1 MTFLAPL
8 GFLAAISIAILIIIY
23 IIKPNFQQKYISST
37 FVWKLSLKYK
47 KKRIPTSKLRD
58 ILIIICQIAVLAC
71 CTTILAQPS
80 KVLKALVEQNEVVL
94 VLDASASM
102 RVRTD
107 NKTRYDRALDMIG
120 ERGRDMLSSGGIVSV
135 IRADDDPSIVLSRVS
150 GDNASAFEDA
160 IAKLR
165 GEDDAASSAFTQLS
179 GCGYGEA
186 DMEAAMKRCED
197 ILNFNPSAVVYV
209 YTDGDYNSVPE
220 GVNVIDCR
228 SVRIDESGAE
238 IGEWNAAILDV
249 SSDFVDGRYAFK
261 VKVASYGAA
270 ATFGVKL
277 SIGNPDDG
285 STVSSA
291 DFVTK
296 GRVECEDGETKTVL
310 FRYNF
315 DASDSGSYG
324 ASDYT
329 FFMSKG
335 IVGYDTATV
344 RLIDSSDVEGAYETL
359 DFSDDFYSDNSY
371 TLPGGTRPTLRIQY
385 ASSMRTPFATG
396 ILDTLATKYYKKKWN
411 VEIVTRK
418 PSDPDKDIA
427 LSGFDFYL
435 FEGRKPA
442 HIPTDGATFLLGLDE
457 LPQGFSGNY
466 GGSDIASGKNLFT
479 LTDTESGH
487 DVMRNIIASNFGV
500 TRAKSLVFSSNDG
513 YTPLMTCSGQTV
525 AAIKNKIGERVFVL
539 SFGSS
544 HSNLGICPDFALLFA
559 NVVNYFVPAT
569 IERDIYEI
577 GDAVALNCRGESVS
591 VYYGSKP
598 ATDTPDES
606 AFVSV
611 TEFPTELN
619 VYKVGRYD
627 VETIFDEESGKASSV
642 QTIFV
647 RMPSSESNINQVH
660 DSLDDPYHGGEF
672 EDFYK
677 DLCVYVA
684 AALVAFIFF
693 EWLLHIR
700 EGI

>member
-37 FVWKLSLKYK
+37 FIWKLSLKYR

-80 KVLKALVEQNEVVL
+80 KVLKALVEQNEVVF

-102 RVRTD
+102 RVRTND
-107 NKTRYDRALDMIG
+107 KTRYDRALDMID

-135 IRADDDPSIVLSRVS
+135 IRADDKPSIVLSRVS
-150 GDNASAFEDA
+150 GDNASAFSDTVTT
-160 IAKLR
+160 LR
-165 GEDDAASSAFTQLS
+165 GGDDAASSAFTQLS

-186 DMEAAMKRCED
+186 DMEAAMKKCEE

-228 SVRIDESGAE
+228 SARIDESSGEE

-270 ATFGVKL
+270 ASFGVKL

-285 STVSSA
+285 STVSGS

-296 GRVECEDGETKTVL
+296 GRVECEDGETKTIL

-315 DASDSGSYG
+315 DGADAGSYG
-324 ASDYT
+324 ANDYT

-344 RLIDSSDVEGAYETL
+344 RLIDASDVEGEYEAL
-359 DFSDDFYSDNSY
+359 DFNDDFYSDNTY

-385 ASSMRTPFATG
+385 ASSMRTPFTTG
-396 ILDTLATKYYKKKWN
+396 ILDTLANKYYKKKWN
-411 VEIVTRK
+411 VEVVTRK

-427 LSGFDFYL
+427 LSGFDFYV
-435 FEGRKPA
+435 FEGRTPA
-442 HIPTDGATFLLGLDE
+442 HIPVDGATFLIGLEE
-457 LPQGFSGNY
+457 LPQGFSGSY
-466 GGSDIASGKNLFT
+466 GGSEISSGKNAFT
-479 LTDTESGH
+479 LLDAGSGQA
-487 DVMRNIIASNFGV
+487 VMRNIDAQNIAV
-500 TRAKSLVFSSNDG
+500 TKAKSFVFSTNDG

-525 AAIKNKIGERVFVL
+525 AAVKDKIGERVLAL
-539 SFGSS
+539 SFGFRF
-544 HSNLGICPDFALLFA
+544 SNLGICPEYALIVA
-559 NVVNYFVPAT
+559 NAIDYFVPAT
-569 IERDIYEI
+569 IEQDIYEI
-577 GDAVALNCRGESVS
+577 GEAVGLKCRGESVN

-598 ATDTPDES
+598 TETPDDN

-611 TEFPTELN
+611 TEFPTDLN

-627 VETIFDEESGKASSV
+627 VETIFDEESGKVASV

-647 RMPSSESNINQVH
+647 RMPSSESNINQVY

-672 EDFYK
+672 EDFFK

-684 AALVAFIFF
+684 AALVAFVFF
-693 EWLLHIR
+693 EWLLHIK